1 MDKQQLEF
9 KIKHFPAF
17 ITGKFKDSVLLK
29 SRKDRRDYP
38 VGSIW
43 GKIFGD
49 AYEPKHNKLVLKTM
63 SVKNQQM
70 LNTCGWNASV
80 AGKEIDEGVALSV
93 KSLVRYARRM
103 GLLSGNGYSYLRDNQ
118 KALKDFGCMQ
128 EKDLPDTGHSNWET
142 YSTGNIDFAKAEKHK
157 TKSYWSCD
165 DRNDILRT
173 LDEGR
178 AVEVGMYWFSGFN
191 QSGGFRHPWLIDKD
205 LGYKNGAHAVII
217 IGYDLNYYGKQV
229 YIIQNSYSAQWGDE
243 GKFYVEMQYLD
254 NQVFGWVGFGA
265 FVNLDIEGDIAGF
278 VSKYDGKNVKTNN
291 HPGIFHIQRGLKKGY
306 PNWATFLAWDG
317 NVRGFI
323 TLNEEESKVLDKV
336 KNGDLMDITKSVYW
350 DLLEKNVNWKNL
362 RELKK
367 ADDIN
372 NELIQ
377 AIFKMQYNKNLGLP
391 LDNNLF

>member
-17 ITGKFKDSVLLK
+17 ILGKFKSSGLK
-29 SRKDRRDYP
+29 FYPKDHRNFKI
-38 VGSIW
+38 GSIW
-43 GKIFGD
+43 GRLFGD
-49 AYEPKHNKLVLKTM
+49 AYEPKNK
-63 SVKNQQM
+63 VKINQTLSIKDQKN
-70 LNTCGWNASV
+70 LNTCVYNGTCV
-80 AGKEIDEGVALSV
+80 TKEPDEKVVLSV
-93 KSLVRYARRM
+93 KSMVRYARRK
-103 GLLSGNGYSYLRDNQ
+103 GYLSGNGWSKVDAGMRV
-118 KALKDFGCMQ
+118 LKEFGAMQ
-128 EKDLPDTGHSNWET
+128 EKDMPDTGHYNWET
-142 YSTGNIDFAKAEKHK
+142 YSVGELDFVKAEKHK
-157 TKSYWSCD
+157 INSYWEYEN
-165 DRNDILRT
+165 RGQVLRA

-178 AVEVGMYWFSGFN
+178 ILGTAMNWYSGFN
-191 QSGGFRHPWLIDKD
+191 QSGGFKAPWLITRA
-205 LGYKNGAHAVII
+205 LGYSVGGHFIAI
-217 IGYDLNYYGKQV
+217 IGYDMNYQGIPS
-229 YIIQNSYSAQWGDE
+229 YIIQNSYSEKWGDN
-243 GKFYVEMQYLD
+243 GKFYVSMEYMDKQIFGWNGLG
-254 NQVFGWVGFGA
+254 VFGHLDIGADYGA
-265 FVNLDIEGDIAGF
+265 FLN
-278 VSKYDGKNVKTNN
+278 KYDGKNVKAFNN
-291 HPGIFHIQRGLKKGY
+291 SGIFHIQNGTKKGY

-367 ADDIN
+367 ADDMN